1 MSGQPTK
8 TRTGIDPYLDWI
20 KAEGVPVVND
30 YAIYLFDVETRAWPR
45 FGMKGAA
52 CHCEG
57 RGDFASMFLF
67 EMAPG
72 SSSTPQRHLYE
83 EVIYVLEGTGST
95 QVEFADGT
103 KRSFEWGPRSLFSV
117 PINARHRHFNGSG
130 QEPRAVRGD
139 ERHAADHEYF
149 PQREVRL
156 RHQLRLLRACRQA
169 GVFFR
174 RRRSHLVRPGNHMW
188 ETNFVPDLEKIE
200 LTEWDERGAGSS
212 IILFVLADGNMH
224 AHISEMPTGTYKKGH
239 RHGAGAHVMI
249 VSGTGYSLFWWDDA
263 KDFQRLD
270 WKHGMV
276 FPPVEG
282 QWHQH
287 FNTGTRPA
295 RYLATSVGSI
305 RYPLTARK
313 RRSTGST
320 TEGAKIAVATSVKE
334 GGDQIEYED
343 QDPRIHPMF
352 MAEMSKND
360 AVAKMEKYFA
370 DDGTPKIDPRPLAQE
385 RLSAMASSSI
395 VRALL

>member
-1 MSGQPTK
+1 MNEPLNK
-8 TRTGIDPYLDWI
+8 KRTGIDAYLDWV

-30 YAIYLFDVETRAWPR
+30 YALYLFDVETKMWPR

-67 EMAPG
+67 ELPPG
-72 SSSTPQRHLYE
+72 GASTPQRHLYE

-95 QVEFADGT
+95 QVEFADGS

-117 PINARHRHFNGSG
+117 PINAKHRHFNGSG
-130 QEPRAVRGD
+130 QNRALFVTTTDMPLVMNVFRND
-139 ERHAADHEYF
+139 RFIFDTSFEFSERHGKSEYF
-149 PQREVRL
+149 SGGGDL
-156 RHQLRLLRACRQA
+156 I
-169 GVFFR
+169 
-174 RRRSHLVRPGNHMW
+174 LVRPGNHTW

-200 LTEWDERGAGSS
+200 LTEWDERGEGSS
-212 IILFVLADGNMH
+212 IILFVLADGTMH

-239 RHGAGAHVMI
+239 RHGPGAHVMI

-263 KDFQRLD
+263 QDFKRLD
-270 WKHGMV
+270 WRHGMV
-276 FPPVEG
+276 FPPVEN

-287 FNTGTRPA
+287 FNTGTKPA

-313 RRSTGST
+313 RRSTGT
-320 TEGAKIAVATSVKE
+320 TSEGAKIAVATSTKE
-334 GGDQIEYED
+334 GGDQIDYED

-352 MAEMSKND
+352 LEEMRKNGAVSKMD
-360 AVAKMEKYFA
+360 KYFA
-370 DDGTPKIDPRPLAQE
+370 ADGTPKLIR
-385 RLSAMASSSI
+385 
-395 VRALL
+395 VR

>member
-1 MSGQPTK
+1 MNESPTK
-8 TRTGIDPYLDWI
+8 PRIGIDPYLDWV
-20 KAEGVPVVND
+20 KAEGIPVVND
-30 YAIYLFDVETRAWPR
+30 SAIYLFDVETRTWPR

-67 EMAPG
+67 EMPPG
-72 SSSTPQRHLYE
+72 GTSTPHRHLYE

-95 QVEFADGT
+95 QIEFADGS

-130 QEPRAVRGD
+130 QSRALFVTTTDMPLIMNVFRND
-139 ERHAADHEYF
+139 RFIFDTPFEFSERYGKSEYF
-149 PQREVRL
+149 
-156 RHQLRLLRACRQA
+156 A
-169 GVFFR
+169 GGGD
-174 RRRSHLVRPGNHMW
+174 LIKVRPGNHTW
-188 ETNFVPDLEKIE
+188 ETHFVPDLEKIE

-212 IILFVLADGNMH
+212 IILFVLADGTMH

-239 RHGAGAHVMI
+239 RHGPGAHVMI

-263 KDFQRLD
+263 QDFKRLE
-270 WKHGMV
+270 WRHGMV
-276 FPPVEG
+276 FPPVEN

-287 FNTGTRPA
+287 FNTGTKPA

-313 RRSTGST
+313 RRSTGT
-320 TEGAKIAVATSVKE
+320 TSEGAKIAVATSTRE
-334 GGDQIEYED
+334 GGDQIDYED

-352 MAEMSKND
+352 LEEMRKHGAVSK
-360 AVAKMEKYFA
+360 MGKYFA
-370 DDGTPKIDPRPLAQE
+370 DDGTPKLI
-385 RLSAMASSSI
+385 
-395 VRALL
+395 RAR